1 MNWTEA
7 RKWCQTH
14 FTDLVVIQSD
24 KENAYIASL
33 LPTKDSSPYYWI
45 GITKKQINE
54 TWSWVG
60 NNSTWV
66 GNTSWAENEPN
77 NNLSAEF
84 CVEMYVNSRNNHG
97 KWNDEKCANKKYAVC
112 YKAQCNQTSCVNGM
126 CWETI
131 NSTTCLC
138 YPGYEGDKCQT
149 GVECP
154 PLSAPENGDFN
165 CSGGVTHKFN
175 TTCHFKCHPGFI
187 INGSSDVTCE
197 TNRIW
202 SDPQPVSVKCPPLSQ
217 PANGSH
223 SCSTES
229 QIFNSTCHFKCHLG
243 FFMIGSSTVTCAANG
258 DWTGPRPICESNCL
272 QFKYFA
278 VLEISIR
285 KKNDFILEAMYLPRR
300 GSHFTIWLAGSKQ
313 EFEISATVSC
323 S

>member
-112 YKAQCNQTSCVNGM
+112 YKG
-126 CWETI
+126 EYK
-131 NSTTCLC
+131 LL
-138 YPGYEGDKCQT
+138 
-149 GVECP
+149 
-154 PLSAPENGDFN
+154 LS
-165 CSGGVTHKFN
+165 
-175 TTCHFKCHPGFI
+175 
-187 INGSSDVTCE
+187 
-197 TNRIW
+197 
-202 SDPQPVSVKCPPLSQ
+202 
-217 PANGSH
+217 
-223 SCSTES
+223 
-229 QIFNSTCHFKCHLG
+229 
-243 FFMIGSSTVTCAANG
+243 
-258 DWTGPRPICESNCL
+258 
-272 QFKYFA
+272 
-278 VLEISIR
+278 
-285 KKNDFILEAMYLPRR
+285 
-300 GSHFTIWLAGSKQ
+300 
-313 EFEISATVSC
+313 
-323 S
+323 